1 MASPGTHIKFTAVIM
16 LALLAVSIMAQSG
29 NRPHANA
36 SGGVQVGV
44 IARRDDNRSSPITSK
59 DVAIFDNGAEQSI
72 RNFTP
77 DPSPARIV
85 LLVDNSLSIRA
96 DVEKLE
102 QAARE
107 FAYEIFEGDKLL
119 IVGYDEQA
127 EIVSDWTDDAKAIEA
142 SLKLFR
148 KKGQPHLFDAIRAVV
163 EEALRPLPSQK
174 RIIIV
179 ISDGLDRGSK
189 ATFEQTLAE
198 LQAENIMVYAVQAV
212 DRTRGAIRR
221 DVPKPKVVIDKLAE
235 GTGGQIFSIDEPQLA
250 AKAICDELRKN
261 RYTLLCSFKRAFRH
275 AAGIA
280 GRGKPGNHRES
291 EVNAAAKLAFLARV
305 QIKKP
310 RHYQQDQQFHEDEE
324 PENERAIFEERVR
337 ISYVGSNDQAT
348 EDPYYLPFSI
358 PPRHYFSFNNPDSQ
372 CITFNA
378 YCLLSLPGT
387 FIPIGRLFAP
397 AICAESIAASPW
409 ITTRPLPCLKASA

>member
-1 MASPGTHIKFTAVIM
+1 MRPHLFKLGLFGTLVA
-16 LALLAVSIMAQSG
+16 ALMAVSIMAQSG

-44 IARRDDNRSSPITSK
+44 VAWREENRTIPITSK
-59 DVAIFDNGAEQSI
+59 ELSVYDNGV
-72 RNFTP
+72 

-163 EEALRPLPSQK
+163 DEALRPLPVQK

-198 LQAENIMVYAVQAV
+198 LQSENIMVYAIQAV

-235 GTGGQIFSIDEPQLA
+235 GTGGQIFSIDEPAVA

-261 RYTLLCSFKRAFRH
+261 RYVL
-275 AAGIA
+275 
-280 GRGKPGNHRES
+280 
-291 EVNAAAKLAFLARV
+291 
-305 QIKKP
+305 
-310 RHYQQDQQFHEDEE
+310 
-324 PENERAIFEERVR
+324 
-337 ISYVGSNDQAT
+337 SYVPSNA
-348 EDPYYLPFSI
+348 PFGT
-358 PPRHYFSFNNPDSQ
+358 PRALLVVGNQ
-372 CITFNA
+372 GITVRAKSMQQPN
-378 YCLLSLPGT
+378 
-387 FIPIGRLFAP
+387 
-397 AICAESIAASPW
+397 
-409 ITTRPLPCLKASA
+409 

>member
-1 MASPGTHIKFTAVIM
+1 MRSRSKLLITLLVIG
-16 LALLAVSIMAQSG
+16 LLSISILAQSG
-29 NRPHANA
+29 VRPNANA
-36 SGGVQVGV
+36 AGGVMVGV
-44 IARRDDNRSSPITSK
+44 VARRDNKQTGPITSK
-59 DVAIFDNGAEQSI
+59 ELSIYDNGVEQSI

-85 LLVDNSLSIRA
+85 LLVDNSLTIRA

-127 EIVSDWTDDAKAIEA
+127 EIVSDWTDDAKAIES

-163 EEALRPLPSQK
+163 EEAMRPMQNPK
-174 RIIIV
+174 RIIVV

-198 LQAENIMVYAVQAV
+198 LQTENIMVYAVQAV

-235 GTGGQIFSIDEPQLA
+235 GTGGQIFSIDEPQVA
-250 AKAICDELRKN
+250 AKAICDELRQN
-261 RYTLLCSFKRAFRH
+261 RYVL
-275 AAGIA
+275 
-280 GRGKPGNHRES
+280 
-291 EVNAAAKLAFLARV
+291 
-305 QIKKP
+305 
-310 RHYQQDQQFHEDEE
+310 
-324 PENERAIFEERVR
+324 
-337 ISYVGSNDQAT
+337 SYVPSSAPFGQARSLLVVGN
-348 EDPYYLPFSI
+348 EG
-358 PPRHYFSFNNPDSQ
+358 
-372 CITFNA
+372 ITVRSKSMQQPN
-378 YCLLSLPGT
+378 
-387 FIPIGRLFAP
+387 
-397 AICAESIAASPW
+397 
-409 ITTRPLPCLKASA
+409 

>member
-1 MASPGTHIKFTAVIM
+1 MRGLTYTEPGTMKQQFRWRLLLTLVATALVASSV
-16 LALLAVSIMAQSG
+16 LAQSG
-29 NRPHANA
+29 HRPLANS
-36 SGGVQVGV
+36 SGGVTVGV
-44 IARRDDNRSSPITSK
+44 VAKREDNQTLPITSK
-59 DVAIFDNGAEQSI
+59 DLAVYDNGVEQAI

-107 FAYEIFEGDKLL
+107 FAYEIYEGDKLL

-127 EIVSDWTDDAKAIEA
+127 EIVSDWTDNAKSIEA

-163 EEALRPLPSQK
+163 EEAMRPLQGQK
-174 RIIIV
+174 RIIVV

-198 LQAENIMVYAVQAV
+198 LQSENIMVYAVQAV

-235 GTGGQIFSIDEPQLA
+235 GTGGQIFSIDQPSDA
-250 AKAICDELRKN
+250 AKGICDELRKN
-261 RYTLLCSFKRAFRH
+261 RYML
-275 AAGIA
+275 
-280 GRGKPGNHRES
+280 
-291 EVNAAAKLAFLARV
+291 
-305 QIKKP
+305 
-310 RHYQQDQQFHEDEE
+310 
-324 PENERAIFEERVR
+324 
-337 ISYVGSNDQAT
+337 SYVPSSAPFGQARS
-348 EDPYYLPFSI
+348 LLVLG
-358 PPRHYFSFNNPDSQ
+358 NQ
-372 CITFNA
+372 GITIRSKSMQQPN
-378 YCLLSLPGT
+378 
-387 FIPIGRLFAP
+387 
-397 AICAESIAASPW
+397 
-409 ITTRPLPCLKASA
+409 